1 MISDSDSCTVNASL
15 VGSEALVFVKSG
27 SAGPT
32 ARRFLEALF
41 DGLTLAT
48 GTVEAI
54 QTQRQQGE
62 RTDMAFVVQP
72 VLSRR
77 DVQVIAEWVEGRDGP
92 CGVMAFV
99 EQVPPVHPRL
109 RVALSNTTGADD
121 PFVWA
126 VEEDL
131 AGDRAGVKAFAAYL
145 AERPRE
151 EGGGQ

>member
-1 MISDSDSCTVNASL
+1 MMPDTFGSAMSASL
-15 VGSEALVFVKSG
+15 MGSEALVFVKSG
-27 SAGPT
+27 STGPT

-54 QTQRQQGE
+54 QTQRRQGE
-62 RTDMAFVVQP
+62 RTDMVFIVQP

-121 PFVWA
+121 PSVRA

-131 AGDRAGVKAFAAYL
+131 AGDRAGVKSFAAYL
-145 AERPRE
+145 AERPLE